1 MKKFFKILLLSM
13 TFPLV
18 SFSQS
23 ERDMKLSIRSN
34 NSSQP
39 TTSSQSRISSFELLD
54 KQEIRRES
62 QKPRSTHFV
71 PTPPPVW
78 GGIGGWN
85 SWYRWGAPYSFV
97 NFYDWDFRDR
107 WGYTRPARIFQQSN
121 GKNDTVLS
129 KKNKVRVGINFSTR
143 NELGGWFTI
152 GRSVYFKGQFSK
164 IITSDQ
170 SEFYN
175 NPNVNFYNASVVW
188 NDKRLED
195 ISKGWTAYLG
205 VGREFKNFGVNISL
219 GFGQEEENF
228 QFYDELNILSNNGK
242 YSFRNFMNDYMTTSV
257 GITHDY
263 KFLSI
268 SADFDP
274 IRKTFFLGTGFNF

>member
-1 MKKFFKILLLSM
+1 MKLIFHVLLIGLI
-13 TFPLV
+13 FPFS

-23 ERDMKLSIRSN
+23 ERDTKLAIRN
-34 NSSQP
+34 NSTSQS
-39 TTSSQSRISSFELLD
+39 TSSSQSRISSTELFD
-54 KQEIRRES
+54 KQQIRRENETP
-62 QKPRSTHFV
+62 KPKVFI
-71 PTPPPVW
+71 PQAPPAW

-85 SWYRWGAPYSFV
+85 NWYRWGAPYSF
-97 NFYDWDFRDR
+97 NTFYDWDVYDR
-107 WGYTRPARIFQQSN
+107 WGYRTPARIFQQSN
-121 GKNDTVLS
+121 GRRDTILS
-129 KKNKVRVGINFSTR
+129 RKNKVRLGINFSTR
-143 NELGGWFTI
+143 NELGGWITI
-152 GRSVYFKGQFSK
+152 GKSVYFKGQFNK
-164 IITSDQ
+164 IISSDK

-175 NPNVNFYNASVVW
+175 NPNVSFYNASVVW

-195 ISKGWTAYLG
+195 ITKGWSAYFG

-219 GFGQEEENF
+219 GLGKEEENF

-242 YSFRNFMNDYMTTSV
+242 YSFRNFVDNYVTTSV

-263 KFLSI
+263 KFVSI